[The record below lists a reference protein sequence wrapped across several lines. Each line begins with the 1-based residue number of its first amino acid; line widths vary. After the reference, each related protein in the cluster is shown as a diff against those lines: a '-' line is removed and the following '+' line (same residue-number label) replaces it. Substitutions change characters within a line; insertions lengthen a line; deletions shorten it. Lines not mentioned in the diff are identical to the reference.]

1 MSEFAMFYLAVGA
14 VPAHWHGRVLECT
27 VGIRAVGV
35 ELALF
40 ICLMSFDLSWTWV
53 SADTFGVFARCTEGT
68 RIRHV
73 DCGAWRRSWR
83 LMNIFALLISTAK
96 VEVTHRR

>member
-1 MSEFAMFYLAVGA
+1 MSKFAMFYLAVGS

-40 ICLMSFDLSWTWV
+40 ICLVSFDLSRTWV
-53 SADTFGVFARCTEGT
+53 SADTFGVFARCAEGT

-73 DCGAWRRSWR
+73 DCSAWRRSWR
-83 LMNIFALLISTAK
+83 LMNIFAVLVGTAE